1 MFCPMCGAPNEDDSI
16 FCGNCGAALDPDAIP
31 EVESSAVEEALEVE
45 QVPEAAEEPEG
56 EFLPDEPSEVMIPED
71 EFFQDEPKAEV
82 LAPPPP
88 PPPPPHKA
96 PPRPPAAGL
105 PTSGLAIASVV
116 LGIGGLTLLP
126 LLGSI
131 VAIVFGYMARND
143 IRKRPG
149 EVTGEGLA
157 TAGIVLGWISIGLSL
172 LGLLFVGGFTV
183 CGFCG
188 AIAGS

>member
-16 FCGNCGAALDPDAIP
+16 FCGNCGAALEPDALP
-31 EVESSAVEEALEVE
+31 AEVEGST
-45 QVPEAAEEPEG
+45 AEESQAGEPLAATADKAG
-56 EFLPDEPSEVMIPED
+56 DEFLADEPPNEAPSED
-71 EFFQDEPKAEV
+71 EFFLDEPQAEV

-88 PPPPPHKA
+88 PAYQPS
-96 PPRPPAAGL
+96 PRAAAAGV
-105 PTSGLAIASVV
+105 PTSGLAIASLV

-172 LGLLFVGGFTV
+172 LGILFLGGFTV
-183 CGFCG
+183 CGLCG
-188 AIAGS
+188 AVAGG